1 MFDLTGKNA
10 IVTGGASGIGAA
22 TARRLRK
29 AGARVWIADVSQAD
43 EEGCHYR
50 KVDVSEAADIIKVCD
65 EVKND
70 AGHLDIY
77 VNNAAISSGHLL
89 ADADLKRSERF
100 WRINQMGV
108 QMGIKEA
115 AARMTAGGSIIN
127 FSSITAV
134 RGFAQWG
141 EYAATKGAIIALT
154 QTAAVEYGARGIRVN
169 CIAPGII
176 ETPMAMSEAPDMVR
190 KNAAV
195 FALLGRIGQP
205 EELAAVVHFLASDDA
220 SYITGQ
226 ILSVDGGWSTGTSIR
241 GIELALAT

>member
-1 MFDLTGKNA
+1 MFDLTGKTA

-22 TARRLRK
+22 TARRLAQ
-29 AGARVWIADVSQAD
+29 AGAKVWIADVSEAS
-43 EEGCHYR
+43 EPGCFFR
-50 KVDVSEAADIIKVCD
+50 RTDVSNPADISAICD
-65 EVKND
+65 EVMNSE
-70 AGHLDIY
+70 GHLDIY

-89 ADADLKRSERF
+89 ADADLERSERF
-100 WRINQMGV
+100 WRVNQMGV

-115 AARMTAGGSIIN
+115 AARMKAGGSIIN

-134 RGFAQWG
+134 RGLACWG
-141 EYAATKGAIIALT
+141 EYAGTKGAIMALT
-154 QTAAVEYGARGIRVN
+154 QTAAVEYGPRGIRVN

-176 ETPMAMSEAPDMVR
+176 DTPMAMNEAPEMVR

-195 FALLGRIGQP
+195 FTLLGRIGQP

-220 SYITGQ
+220 SYVTGQ

>member
-1 MFDLTGKNA
+1 MFDLSGKTA

-29 AGARVWIADVSQAD
+29 AGAEVWIADITETAED
-43 EEGCHYR
+43 GCR
-50 KVDVSEAADIIKVCD
+50 FRRTDVSRVEDIIGICE
-65 EVKND
+65 EVMKSS
-70 AGHLDIY
+70 GHLDIY

-89 ADADLKRSERF
+89 ADADLQRSERF
-100 WRINQMGV
+100 WRVNQMGV

-115 AARMTAGGSIIN
+115 AARMKAGGSIIN

-141 EYAATKGAIIALT
+141 EYAGTKGAIIALT
-154 QTAAVEYGARGIRVN
+154 QTAAVEYGPRGIRVN

-176 ETPMAMSEAPDMVR
+176 ETPMAMSEAPDMVL
-190 KNAAV
+190 KNASV

-205 EELAAVVHFLASDDA
+205 EELAATVHFLASDDA

-226 ILSVDGGWSTGTSIR
+226 VLSVDGGWSTGTSLK
-241 GIELALAT
+241 GIELALTN